1 MGAIAVKD
9 RTVWLNSSGMFMHKC
24 GVLGHNVEVLADWKL
39 CPWCGMG
46 LTRKIMAI
54 SILDSEK
61 IEWVSE
67 ALG

>member
-1 MGAIAVKD
+1 MGSITVKD
-9 RTVWLNSSGMFMHKC
+9 RSVWLNRDGTFMHRC
-24 GVLGHNVEVLADWKL
+24 PYLGYNVEVLPDWKL

-46 LTRKIMAI
+46 LTRKIRAI
-54 SILDSEK
+54 VMLESDK